1 MLKFRFGL
9 FKVAL
14 VDVLSLLHLLM
25 VHIAW
30 CELKYT
36 KASLATQIAKW
47 DTDISDKA
55 DFNMGKA
62 LGGDGEQ
69 TSALIMGLRKTKLNL
84 DRSVRYID
92 VVGTADDGSA
102 ISDISPYIKHVQ
114 E

>member
-1 MLKFRFGL
+1 
-9 FKVAL
+9 
-14 VDVLSLLHLLM
+14 M

-30 CELKYT
+30 CELNNT
-36 KASLATQIAKW
+36 KASLATQIANW

-62 LGGDGEQ
+62 FGGDGEQ
-69 TSALIMGLRKTKLNL
+69 ASALIIGLRKAKLNL

-92 VVGTADDGSA
+92 VAGTADDGSI
-102 ISDISPYIKHVQ
+102 ISDISPYIKRVQ